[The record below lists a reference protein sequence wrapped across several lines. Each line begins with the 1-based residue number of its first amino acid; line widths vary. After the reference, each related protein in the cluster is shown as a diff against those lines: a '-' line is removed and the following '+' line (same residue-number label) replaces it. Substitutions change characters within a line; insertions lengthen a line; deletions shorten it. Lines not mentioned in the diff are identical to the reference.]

1 MYEEGNRKLSL
12 NWGSLAIKLGI
23 LAVVVFVVCL
33 IVTRFTGNN
42 NNSSSSDS
50 LAMGNTEYITN
61 ITAMKDA
68 AFEYFTP
75 SKLPEKVGGTE
86 KLTLSQMLNQKLLID
101 FTEDGDVCD
110 INSSYVQTTKTA
122 DGNYAL
128 KVSLDCGDK
137 SDFIVTTIE
146 EDTCTTGNCDNSN
159 TNSDVVIDDTP
170 IDTPDD
176 NSDNG
181 NSDDNIDNSNNNNSG
196 SSSTGGSSSSS
207 KVTTTVKTT
216 VRIKITCSTG
226 CCFNNCNKNNNN
238 NNNNDNNNDNDNNNG
253 DNNNGDNGDNGNNG
267 DKPTDETTRYYK
279 FVKWSDWRD
288 GKSNDPDAENKK
300 ITTTTYN
307 YCLPTEKT
315 YYSTSYVS
323 NSTNTNSGYNY
334 EIQFLDIDPNDIEG
348 TVKIVNSSESYFS
361 SGLTDYRTYINN
373 KNDIYMTGNTGRYD
387 VLPSNPTS
395 FRNSSL
401 DSSNFTFNVGNIYL
415 SGGIYRTTVTIN
427 YKNHNGVTP
436 YNSNLGYQVYFVPL
450 KFDVEFID
458 KNDCIRDTEENEYL
472 YDGYKMRDPKEETA
486 YMHRIPIKY
495 KWSTEK
501 YLEGYEY
508 TGIYEDRIS

>member
-61 ITAMKDA
+61 ITSMKDA

-101 FTEDGDVCD
+101 FTQDGDVCD

-226 CCFNNCNKNNNN
+226 CCFNNCNNNNN
-238 NNNNDNNNDNDNNNG
+238 NNNN
-253 DNNNGDNGDNGNNG
+253 
-267 DKPTDETTRYYK
+267 
-279 FVKWSDWRD
+279 
-288 GKSNDPDAENKK
+288 
-300 ITTTTYN
+300 
-307 YCLPTEKT
+307 
-315 YYSTSYVS
+315 
-323 NSTNTNSGYNY
+323 
-334 EIQFLDIDPNDIEG
+334 
-348 TVKIVNSSESYFS
+348 
-361 SGLTDYRTYINN
+361 
-373 KNDIYMTGNTGRYD
+373 
-387 VLPSNPTS
+387 
-395 FRNSSL
+395 
-401 DSSNFTFNVGNIYL
+401 
-415 SGGIYRTTVTIN
+415 
-427 YKNHNGVTP
+427 
-436 YNSNLGYQVYFVPL
+436 
-450 KFDVEFID
+450 
-458 KNDCIRDTEENEYL
+458 
-472 YDGYKMRDPKEETA
+472 
-486 YMHRIPIKY
+486 
-495 KWSTEK
+495 
-501 YLEGYEY
+501 
-508 TGIYEDRIS
+508 

>member
-12 NWGSLAIKLGI
+12 NWGSLAIKLVI

-33 IVTRFTGNN
+33 IVTRFTGN

-146 EDTCTTGNCDNSN
+146 EATCTTGNCDNGTTN
-159 TNSDVVIDDTP
+159 TDVVVDDTP
-170 IDTPDD
+170 IDT
-176 NSDNG
+176 G
-181 NSDDNIDNSNNNNSG
+181 VNNNSG
-196 SSSTGGSSSSS
+196 STDNNNNSNSNTDSSNSNSSTITTGGSSLSGS

-216 VRIKITCSTG
+216 VNIKITCSSGG
-226 CCFNNCNKNNNN
+226 CCYNNCNNNN
-238 NNNNDNNNDNDNNNG
+238 NNNNNGDNDNN
-253 DNNNGDNGDNGNNG
+253 DNNNPGN
-267 DKPTDETTRYYK
+267 ETTRYYK
-279 FVKWSDWRD
+279 FVRWSDWKN
-288 GKSNDPDAENKK
+288 GYSNDPDDQNKK
-300 ITTTTYN
+300 VTTTTYN
-307 YCLPTEKT
+307 YCKDTTKT
-315 YYSTSYVS
+315 YYTTGYVTDSTPKNSYLE
-323 NSTNTNSGYNY
+323 Y
-334 EIQFLDIDPNDIEG
+334 ELQILDIDPDEVVDG
-348 TVKIVNSSESYFS
+348 SVAIVNSSKSYFS
-361 SGLTDYRTYINN
+361 SGLTDYRNYINN
-373 KNDIYMTGNTGRYD
+373 QGNMEMTDGNDEYSVSPLTNAST
-387 VLPSNPTS
+387 

-401 DSSNFTFNVGNIYL
+401 DKDNFTFEISSVYMKNNV
-415 SGGIYRTTVTIN
+415 YRVYITEY

-436 YNSNLGYQVYFVPL
+436 YPASNLGFNVYFVPL
-450 KFDVEFID
+450 KFDLTFAYKD
-458 KNDCIRDTEENEYL
+458 DCIRDLAENKDN
-472 YDGYKMRDPKEETA
+472 YDGYSISDPKKETT
-486 YMHRIPIKY
+486 YMHRSPEY

-501 YLEGYEY
+501 ELDGWEY
-508 TGIYEDRIS
+508 TGIYEDR